1 MAEPISLQDIAA
13 IVASVPQG
21 ADRATLAAAIDKA
34 VDGVIANLQSADGA
48 LPPELLKITKFT
60 LEFLEACGKMGDPQF
75 RAHIKTRASELHN
88 ELSIAAA
95 KAAAKAPP
103 PAPDPNAKTYTSFE
117 PAFADYFCEFI
128 GLRLRAF
135 QIDTD
140 PPPFAYVLNKKF
152 EKVFL
157 DTVRAQVLPEILKG
171 RRIRSMADSVAV
183 ADLTRNYFFEEFLKD
198 PTENPTHLLWTG
210 LMDDFRVAIAPPS
223 PSPKEKIGKGGGLTG
238 MFAKKAPAAPPKK
251 TATGDR
257 FAMAEKF
264 LKTLQKGAQD
274 NGFDPPRVE
283 DLRFFRALID
293 YKMGDIEAN
302 KKALGQ
308 LLTQENLE
316 DEDLKAREG
325 ATRDWLYR
333 TVERLP
339 PHCGELLALWA
350 YHSHGELFS
359 QQMLRSFMMGQGTTE
374 KARERAVPLF
384 SRWMK
389 DVIDMSPAAAT
400 ADTAS

>member
-1 MAEPISLQDIAA
+1 MTDLISLQDIAA
-13 IVASVPQG
+13 IVASVPKG
-21 ADRATLAAAIDKA
+21 ADKGVLTAAIDKA
-34 VDGVIANLQSADGA
+34 VDGVISNLQAASGT
-48 LPPELLKITKFT
+48 LPPDLLKTTKFT
-60 LEFLEACGKMGDPQF
+60 LEFLEACGKMGDPAF

-88 ELSIAAA
+88 ELSMAAA
-95 KAAAKAPP
+95 KAAANAPP

-117 PAFADYFCEFI
+117 PAFSDYFCEFI

-140 PPPFAYVLNKKF
+140 PPPFAYVLNKAF
-152 EKVFL
+152 EPVFL
-157 DTVRAQVLPEILKG
+157 EAVRTQVVPEILKA

-183 ADLTRNYFFEEFLKD
+183 GDLTRNFFFEEFLKD

-210 LMDDFRVAIAPPS
+210 LMDDFRAALAPP
-223 PSPKEKIGKGGGLTG
+223 PAPAKDKKAKGGGLAG
-238 MFAKKAPAAPPKK
+238 MFAKKAPPAPPKK
-251 TATGDR
+251 TTTGDR

-293 YKMGDIEAN
+293 YKMGDIETN

-308 LLTQENLE
+308 LLAQENLE

-359 QQMLRSFMMGQGTTE
+359 KQMLRSFMMGQGTTE
-374 KARERAVPLF
+374 KARERAVPMF

-389 DVIDMSPAAAT
+389 DVIDMTAAPAPAE
-400 ADTAS
+400 S

>member
-1 MAEPISLQDIAA
+1 MPDPISLQDIAA
-13 IVASVPQG
+13 IVASVPKG
-21 ADRATLAAAIDKA
+21 ADRGTLTGAIDKA
-34 VDGVIANLQSADGA
+34 VDGVIGNLQAATTA
-48 LPPELLKITKFT
+48 LSPDLLKITKFT
-60 LEFLEACGKMGDPQF
+60 LEFLEACGKMGDPSF
-75 RAHIKTRASELHN
+75 RTHIKARTSELHN

-95 KAAAKAPP
+95 KAAANAPKP
-103 PAPDPNAKTYTSFE
+103 PAVDPDAKTYDSFE

-135 QIDTD
+135 QIDSD
-140 PPPFAYVLNKKF
+140 PPPFAYVLNKNF
-152 EKVFL
+152 EAVFL
-157 DTVRAQVLPEILKG
+157 GTVRTQVLPEILKG
-171 RRIRSMADSVAV
+171 RRIRNMADSVV
-183 ADLTRNYFFEEFLKD
+183 VTELTRNFFFEEFLKD
-198 PTENPTHLLWTG
+198 PSENPTHMLWTG
-210 LMDDFRVAIAPPS
+210 LMDDFRLALTPP
-223 PSPKEKIGKGGGLTG
+223 PEPKKKKDAKGGIAG
-238 MFAKKAPAAPPKK
+238 MFAKKAAAPAPKK
-251 TATGDR
+251 TTTGDR

-264 LKTLQKGAQD
+264 LKALQKGAQD
-274 NGFDPPRVE
+274 SGFDPPRVE
-283 DLRFFRALID
+283 DIRFFRALID

-308 LLTQENLE
+308 LLAQENLQ

-350 YHSHGELFS
+350 YHTHGELFS

-374 KARERAVPLF
+374 KARERAVPMF

-389 DVIDMSPAAAT
+389 DVIGVQAPAQAAEE
-400 ADTAS
+400 